1 MAMIFEGVTTCSI
14 CDQLLTEPI
23 VAWGHFVS
31 DKSDPLWRYS
41 DSAMHQ
47 RCFLSWPK
55 RDEFRARQNM
65 AYKRVVHSDQ
75 TIFQMQENGIVMR
88 VPVSQPTDNSEI
100 WLTQMYYATIL
111 THLSLIATARALE
124 GKDEITLDELE
135 PQVSAHD
142 FLEILLFVSFCNGMF
157 SRIGLTP
164 GRNFVL
170 DSLYLF
176 IGDFV
181 SLIHGVE
188 AAVQYEKI
196 RSARITRYMNQV
208 NNLRHE
214 ASPKLGVLLASL
226 ISSFERDILKRSM
239 PLLAPA
245 ILGLLT
251 ADEAAVKRNP
261 GSLDAM
267 KVDLGRNDDP
277 KSIRKLRAQFLAER
291 NPPHFNQIHSLMI
304 HYLD

>member
-1 MAMIFEGVTTCSI
+1 
-14 CDQLLTEPI
+14 
-23 VAWGHFVS
+23 
-31 DKSDPLWRYS
+31 
-41 DSAMHQ
+41 MHKN
-47 RCFLSWPK
+47 CFLSWPK
-55 RDEFRARQNM
+55 REEFRARQNLD
-65 AYKRVVHSDQ
+65 YKRRVNSDQ
-75 TIFQMQENGIVMR
+75 TIFQMQEDGTVLR
-88 VPVSQPTDNSEI
+88 VPVSPPVDTEI
-100 WLTQMYYATIL
+100 WLAQMYYASIL
-111 THLSLIATARALE
+111 AHLSLVATAKAIE
-124 GKDEITLDELE
+124 GKDEIILEDLE

-142 FLEILLFVSFCNGMF
+142 FLEILLFVSYCNGMF
-157 SRIGLTP
+157 SRIGLTR

-170 DSLYLF
+170 DSMYLL

-181 SLIHGVE
+181 SQIHGVE

-208 NNLRHE
+208 NNLRHG

-226 ISSFERDILKRSM
+226 LSSFEREVLKRPM
-239 PLLAPA
+239 PALAPA

-267 KVDLGRNDDP
+267 KVDLGRNNDL
-277 KSIRKLRAQFLAER
+277 KSISKLREQFELAER
-291 NPPHFNQIHSLMI
+291 NPPHFNKMHALMT